1 MAVINN
7 KTYESYTEEEILRMA
22 GEMLT
27 PRYNSFEE
35 FKEDLIK
42 NIEIAQQQIR
52 EGKGIPFEQFMAEL
66 EDEFHLND

>member
-7 KTYESYTEEEILRMA
+7 KTYENYTEEEILRMA

-42 NIEIAQQQIR
+42 KIEIALQQVENGQV
-52 EGKGIPFEQFMAEL
+52 IPLEQLKAEL
-66 EDEFHLND
+66 EAKFHLND